1 MARCGRFYF
10 GTNTKMSMTDSEALD
25 YLRALRAETADI
37 PAEEAKLFVIPSHT
51 VLSRA
56 REVLEGSAVAL
67 GAQNMSW
74 ELRGTLT
81 GEISPLSLVELG
93 VEIAELGH
101 SERRHIFRETD
112 AEIGSKVR
120 TARTLGLTALLCVG
134 ETEEEKRDGAADAV
148 LETQLLRGTAGLSA
162 AEAAGLIVAYE
173 PVWAI
178 GAAGTPAPADYA
190 AARHAALRRALVSRF
205 GEAGADVPILY
216 GGSVNAANAA
226 DYVRQAN
233 VNGVFVGR
241 AAWTAA
247 GYAALVRSLLPVF
260 RAKEVR

>member
-10 GTNTKMSMTDSEALD
+10 GTNTKMSMTDREALD

-74 ELRGTLT
+74 ELRGALT

-112 AEIGSKVR
+112 DEIGSKVR
-120 TARTLGLTALLCVG
+120 TARSRSDGTALRR
-134 ETEEEKRDGAADAV
+134 RDGGGKARR
-148 LETQLLRGTAGLSA
+148 RGGRRAGNA
-162 AEAAGLIVAYE
+162 
-173 PVWAI
+173 
-178 GAAGTPAPADYA
+178 A
-190 AARHAALRRALVSRF
+190 AARHGGAFR
-205 GEAGADVPILY
+205 GGGGGADRRL
-216 GGSVNAANAA
+216 
-226 DYVRQAN
+226 
-233 VNGVFVGR
+233 
-241 AAWTAA
+241 
-247 GYAALVRSLLPVF
+247 
-260 RAKEVR
+260 

>member
-1 MARCGRFYF
+1 MARCDRFYF

-25 YLRALRAETADI
+25 YLRALRRETADI
-37 PAEEAKLFVIPSHT
+37 SAAEAKLFVIPSHT

-56 REVLEGSAVAL
+56 REELAGCPIAL

-74 ELRGTLT
+74 EMRGAFT

-112 AEIGSKVR
+112 AEIGAKVR
-120 TARTLGLTALLCVG
+120 TARSVGLTALICVG
-134 ETEEEKRDGAADAV
+134 ETEEEKADGAADAV

-162 AEAAGLIVAYE
+162 ADAAGLMIAYE

-178 GAAGTPAPADYA
+178 GTAGTPAPADYA
-190 AARHAALRRALVSRF
+190 AARHAALRRTLTARF

-216 GGSVNAANAA
+216 GGSVNPANAA
-226 DYVRQAN
+226 DYVRQEN
-233 VNGVFVGR
+233 VSGVFVGR
-241 AAWTAA
+241 AAWTAE

-260 RAKEVR
+260 REKGGR

>member
-74 ELRGTLT
+74 ELRGALT
-81 GEISPLSLVELG
+81 

-112 AEIGSKVR
+112 DEIGSKVR

-190 AARHAALRRALVSRF
+190 AARHAALRRVLVSRF

-226 DYVRQAN
+226 DYVRQEN

-260 RAKEVR
+260 RAKEVC